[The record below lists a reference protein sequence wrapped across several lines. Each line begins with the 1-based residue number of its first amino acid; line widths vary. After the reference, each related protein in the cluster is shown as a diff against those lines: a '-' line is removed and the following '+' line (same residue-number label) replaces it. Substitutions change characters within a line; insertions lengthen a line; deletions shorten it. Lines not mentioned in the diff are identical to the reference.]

1 MYLLEESIKHFS
13 LTCKC
18 EYLQRGSGS
27 LIPQENKKREKSRRE
42 KREMEGGKE
51 EGGYLIPYGNVHS
64 PIITVSC
71 HVQFPHKL
79 CNL

>member
-1 MYLLEESIKHFS
+1 MYLLEESMS
-13 LTCKC
+13 LLHVNVNIYKG
-18 EYLQRGSGS
+18 EVDLWI
-27 LIPQENKKREKSRRE
+27 LKKKKKRETRRRE
-42 KREMEGGKE
+42 EGETEGGKE
-51 EGGYLIPYGNVHS
+51 EGGYLIPYGNVYS